1 MGRVNTMSRNP
12 SLIFASALLS
22 GVLLLP
28 QSAFAQSAQC
38 AAPDNSKHNTTDAV
52 TADSQSN
59 ATADR
64 KATQQIRKAIIADKD
79 LSLYAH
85 NCKIIAHGGTV
96 VLKGPVRSDEE
107 KQKVGELAASVV
119 GADHITNALTVKAN

>member
-1 MGRVNTMSRNP
+1 MSRNT
-12 SLIFASALLS
+12 SLIFASTLLS
-22 GVLLLP
+22 GLLLSP
-28 QSAFAQSAQC
+28 CCASAQ
-38 AAPDNSKHNTTDAV
+38 AAPDNSKHNANTAM

-59 ATADR
+59 AAADR

-79 LSLYAH
+79 LSMYAH
-85 NCKIIAHGGTV
+85 NCKIIAHGGSV

-119 GADHITNALTVKAN
+119 GADHITNSLTVKAN